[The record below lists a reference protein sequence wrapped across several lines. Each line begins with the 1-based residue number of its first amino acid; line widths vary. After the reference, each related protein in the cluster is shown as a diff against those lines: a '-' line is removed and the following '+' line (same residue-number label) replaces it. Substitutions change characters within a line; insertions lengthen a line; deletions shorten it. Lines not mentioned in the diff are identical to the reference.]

1 MRRILLA
8 FVVCLVSIH
17 GAELDGRRISS
28 VRILGAPAAFAL
40 ETRAGDVGDSAKV
53 QRDVKALCNWQRCS
67 DVRVEATPDG
77 EDLGLVF
84 KVQGRHAWRVEKI
97 RLEPPTPGIN
107 LGIASGDEVDGESA
121 QQVARSVRRQLEGS
135 GYPDAAVEARLLP
148 AGTGKADLQ
157 IHIDK
162 GQQMDIA
169 GVTLSGNLG
178 MKPSDVRK
186 ALRTT
191 KAKTMVPGLWRI
203 LPGYSWEAAQS
214 DAANLRSFYYQHGY
228 FDADVKVDRVD
239 FADGKARIGFGIESG
254 PRYQMRGFQSTA
266 AVCRELFVE
275 RRSAERSGVLDFS
288 ARLDI
293 RNADAQNRVDAKP
306 TVELGPAYRVGRI
319 EFRGNHLVNDATV
332 RRALLIDEGALLDE
346 TLLRRS
352 LAQLNQT
359 GFFEPLG
366 ENNVVVNTP
375 PGSDRADVTI
385 WLKEKKK
392 RNWYLSGPV
401 GPMSIAGPLEFAI
414 GSRLPPWGRGLLE
427 LSTYTVSAHFMFFA
441 KPLSTLLPFLPN
453 RRFLPLMTIQR
464 PMLPGG
470 QIWSGFTIAP
480 QLGWQGM
487 LGGYGMSQTR
497 ALLQSVFESPRA
509 LTTVLPVTIAKDG
522 SDVGIMNCSVPK
534 TKWDRLRQVGGTATN
549 LVFSFSPF

>member
-1 MRRILLA
+1 MH
-8 FVVCLVSIH
+8 S
-17 GAELDGRRISS
+17 AELDGRRISS

-40 ETRAGDVGDSAKV
+40 ETHAGDLGDSSKV

-67 DVRVEATPDG
+67 DVRVEATADG
-77 EDLGLVF
+77 ADGADVGLVF

-97 RLEPPTPGIN
+97 RVDPPTPGIN
-107 LGIASGDEVDGESA
+107 LGIASGEELDMQAA
-121 QQVARSVRRQLEGS
+121 QQVARGVRRQLESS
-135 GYPDAAVEARLLP
+135 GFPDAAVDARLLP
-148 AGTGKADLQ
+148 AGTGKADLR

-162 GQQMDIA
+162 GQQLDIA
-169 GVTLSGNLG
+169 GVSFSGDLG
-178 MKPSDVRK
+178 MKPSKVRK

-191 KAKTMVPGLWRI
+191 KAKTMIPGLWRI

-214 DAANLRSFYYQHGY
+214 DAANVRSFYYTHGY

-239 FADGKARIGFGIESG
+239 FGNGKARIAYGIESG
-254 PRYQMRGFQSTA
+254 PRYQMRAFPSTA
-266 AVCRELFVE
+266 ALCRELFAE

-293 RNADAQNRVDAKP
+293 RNADAQNRVDA
-306 TVELGPAYRVGRI
+306 TVALERGPAYHVGRI
-319 EFRGNHLVNDATV
+319 EFRGNRLVNDATV

-366 ENNVVVNTP
+366 ENNAVVNTP

-453 RRFLPLMTIQR
+453 RRFLPLLTIQR
-464 PMLPGG
+464 PVLPGG

-487 LGGYGMSQTR
+487 LAGYGMSQTR
-497 ALLQSVFESPRA
+497 GLLRRVFESPRA
-509 LTTVLPVTIAKDG
+509 LTTVLPVTIAKEG
-522 SDVGIMNCSVPK
+522 SDVGIMNCAVPR
-534 TKWDRLRQVGGTATN
+534 TKFDRVRQIGRAATN
-549 LVFSFSPF
+549 HMF

>member
-1 MRRILLA
+1 MH
-8 FVVCLVSIH
+8 S
-17 GAELDGRRISS
+17 AELDGKRISS
-28 VRILGAPAAFAL
+28 VGILGAPAAFNL
-40 ETRAGDVGDSAKV
+40 ETRAGDLGDSAKV
-53 QRDVKALCNWQRCS
+53 QRDVKALCSWQRCS
-67 DVRVEATPDG
+67 DVRVEATADG
-77 EDLGLVF
+77 ADVGLVF

-97 RLEPPTPGIN
+97 RVEPPTPGIN
-107 LGIASGDEVDGESA
+107 LGIASGEELDMQAA
-121 QQVARSVRRQLEGS
+121 QQVAHGVRQQLESS
-135 GYPDAAVEARLLP
+135 GFPDAAVDAQLLP
-148 AGTGKADLQ
+148 AGTGKADLR

-169 GVTLSGNLG
+169 GVTFSGDLG
-178 MKPSDVRK
+178 MKPSAVRK

-191 KAKTMVPGLWRI
+191 KAKTMIPGLWRI
-203 LPGYSWEAAQS
+203 LPGYSWDAAQS
-214 DAANLRSFYYQHGY
+214 DAANVRSFYYTHGY

-239 FADGKARIGFGIESG
+239 FGNGKARIAYGIESG
-254 PRYQMRGFQSTA
+254 PRYQMRPFPSTA
-266 AVCRELFVE
+266 AVCRELFAE
-275 RRSAERSGVLDFS
+275 RRSAERSGILDFS

-293 RNADAQNRVDAKP
+293 RNADAQNRVDA
-306 TVELGPAYRVGRI
+306 TVALNRGPAYHVGRI
-319 EFRGNHLVNDATV
+319 EFRGNRLVNDATV

-375 PGSDRADVTI
+375 TGSDRADVTI

-453 RRFLPLMTIQR
+453 RRFLPLLTIQR
-464 PMLPGG
+464 PVLPGG
-470 QIWSGFTIAP
+470 QFLSGFTIAP

-487 LGGYGMSQTR
+487 LAGYGMSQTR
-497 ALLQSVFESPRA
+497 GLLRRVFESPRA
-509 LTTVLPVTIAKDG
+509 LTTVLPVTVAREG
-522 SDVGIMNCSVPK
+522 SDVGIMNCAVSK
-534 TKWDRLRQVGGTATN
+534 TKLDRVRQIGETATN
-549 LVFSFSPF
+549 LLFSMAPF